1 MPRENN
7 LARHVAN
14 KQLPAAMTKAIRAEL
29 GKLIYPAIE
38 VSQSHH
44 NALLMFINDFFILY
58 YKHDGGGTA
67 LDIGGA
73 KDSPSDIEKKAGE
86 LEAALDDADPNI
98 NTLLQRQFEHEQPGS
113 GLPNFARSVI
123 AVGDLKRAATT
134 ALRAI
139 QKDRRGNQ

>member
-44 NALLMFINDFFILY
+44 DALLMFINDFFISY
-58 YKHDGGGTA
+58 QKHDGGGTA

-73 KDSPSDIEKKAGE
+73 RDSGPCR
-86 LEAALDDADPNI
+86 
-98 NTLLQRQFEHEQPGS
+98 QRPLCRIRLG
-113 GLPNFARSVI
+113 I
-123 AVGDLKRAATT
+123 
-134 ALRAI
+134 
-139 QKDRRGNQ
+139 